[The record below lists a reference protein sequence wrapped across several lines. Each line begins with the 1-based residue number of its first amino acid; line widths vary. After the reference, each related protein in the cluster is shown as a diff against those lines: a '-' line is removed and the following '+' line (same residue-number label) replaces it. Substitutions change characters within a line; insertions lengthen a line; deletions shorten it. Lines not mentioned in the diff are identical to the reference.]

1 MEFIEVMKIRN
12 RTCKHYD
19 GDCENCPLYNRNN
32 GRKLFCTDFLE
43 RYPEEAEKIL
53 SKWAEEHP
61 QKTILMDFLEKYPNA
76 KLDDDGTPEGPC
88 PFHLGYDDDD
98 NCIYGDVY
106 DSCKKCWNRPLE
118 E

>member
-1 MEFIEVMKIRN
+1 MEFVKAMKINKRI
-12 RTCKHYD
+12 CKIYI
-19 GDCENCPLYNRNN
+19 GDCDDCPLEFDNNGENENCN
-32 GRKLFCTDFLE
+32 DFML
-43 RYPEEAEKIL
+43 RYPEKAEEIL
-53 SKWAEEHP
+53 TKWAEEHP

-98 NCIYGDVY
+98 DCIYGDVY

-118 E
+118 D

>member
-1 MEFIEVMKIRN
+1 MEFIEAMKIFKRM
-12 RTCKHYD
+12 CKGRACSD
-19 GDCENCPLYNRNN
+19 CPLCKASKQR
-32 GRKLFCTDFLE
+32 CTCCTE
-43 RYPEEAEKIL
+43 YCSNYPEEAEEIL
-53 SKWAEEHP
+53 TKWAEEHP

-98 NCIYGDVY
+98 DDCIYGDVY

-118 E
+118 D